1 MADQHDDIEQD
12 LLPDFDEDGV
22 FGESERDD
30 DLEDMSGMGIGDE
43 RLRSGRKPAGEEEVP
58 DEGFEGV

>member
-12 LLPDFDEDGV
+12 LLPDSDEDGV
-22 FGESERDD
+22 SGESDRDFD
-30 DLEDMSGMGIGDE
+30 VDDMSGMGIGDE
-43 RLRSGRKPAGEEEVP
+43 RLRSGHKPAGEEPLP